1 MITPLIASMFAT
13 SLSYDSAATQFGAN
27 QSRAT
32 LANSATGGESISQ
45 ITSLAAQDKALSL
58 QGIQAQ
64 TNYQVALAMQEGAT
78 SLRKKNQAQRERML
92 QSGVTFF

>member
-13 SLSYDSAATQFGAN
+13 YVSYDSAANRFGTN
-27 QSRAT
+27 QSRAA
-32 LANSATGGESISQ
+32 LANSATGGESTGET
-45 ITSLAAQDKALSL
+45 TSLAAQDRALSL

-92 QSGVTFF
+92 QSGAIFF